1 MLQSMG
7 LQKVRHDS
15 ATEQPQEVGK
25 QIIFVTPVVFL
36 LDSAG
41 LTGTYIALSTL

>member
-1 MLQSMG
+1 MLQPTG
-7 LQKVRHDS
+7 LQKVRHNS
-15 ATEQPQEVGK
+15 ATEQPKQLGK
-25 QIIFVTPVVFL
+25 QITSVAPVVFL